1 MLKHFKNGVVDGDEF
16 YYYDNRQISYAKHWN
31 NGQEKGKWEYFHP
44 NGQLKI
50 VGSYKDGLRDG
61 SWEYYMENGN
71 KQVFVLYSKCRE
83 WMALEHDRFGVPKNN
98 DDVNKYN
105 EMLKNKSDI
114 EAGETKKGR
123 KRLAK
128 RKRKEAKA
136 KQKEA
141 ENN

>member
-1 MLKHFKNGVVDGDEF
+1 
-16 YYYDNRQISYAKHWN
+16 
-31 NGQEKGKWEYFHP
+31 
-44 NGQLKI
+44 
-50 VGSYKDGLRDG
+50 
-61 SWEYYMENGN
+61 MENGN
-71 KQVFVLYSKCRE
+71 KQVFVLYSKGRE

-141 ENN
+141 ENNSKTSPKKKKKNQKTKDD